1 MRRRGA
7 RGGALGSTSGS
18 TAGSTAGGAADG
30 ERGRGPRRR
39 AAGFGRE
46 AGGALLWIA
55 AFVALG
61 AGARALADAA
71 APPPYPAAPMA
82 DSSEPAE
89 AGEPRTW
96 LVDGFNLM
104 HAAVLR
110 GRDRR
115 DWWRAEAR
123 ERVIELVR
131 RLDAPGAEVVVVF
144 DGRRPPDEPER
155 EDGPQ
160 VVFAASAD
168 EWLVRAVREAP
179 DPARIAVVTADRQLA
194 DRARHRGARVV
205 GPIAFRERCGGSS
218 GALPP
223 G

>member
-1 MRRRGA
+1 MGDEEEATMLRDPRI
-7 RGGALGSTSGS
+7 LGPLVGH
-18 TAGSTAGGAADG
+18 AFA
-30 ERGRGPRRR
+30 
-39 AAGFGRE
+39 RE
-46 AGGALLWIA
+46 AGAALLWMA
-55 AFVALG
+55 TFVALG
-61 AGARALADAA
+61 TGVRALSAGAE
-71 APPPYPAAPMA
+71 PPPYPAPPMTDAA
-82 DSSEPAE
+82 DPA
-89 AGEPRTW
+89 ADHLW

-110 GRDRR
+110 GKDRR

-123 ERVIELVR
+123 ERVLEMVR

-155 EDGPQ
+155 ESGPQ

-168 EWLVRAVREAP
+168 DWLVRAVREAP
-179 DPARIAVVTADRQLA
+179 DPSRIVVVTADRQLA

-218 GALPP
+218 
-223 G
+223 